1 MNEAG
6 CKCVTGSDCV
16 NDLYPMA
23 RVGINPGATEENASV
38 LAACHAEEL

>member
-6 CKCVTGSDCV
+6 RKCVTGSDCV
-16 NDLYPMA
+16 DDLHPMA

-38 LAACHAEEL
+38 LAARHAQ